1 MVPRAARGSNMC
13 DETGFACSVYA
24 RSERATVVQGIGQL
38 AAQQLSTLRK
48 GAARPPRGRALARP
62 HHQHVQFTPHAARSL
77 PTPPMPHARE
87 LCT

>member
-38 AAQQLSTLRK
+38 AAPR
-48 GAARPPRGRALARP
+48 ARSRSPTSPACSVHTPRGPFATHTA
-62 HHQHVQFTPHAARSL
+62 HAACKGVV
-77 PTPPMPHARE
+77 HVIQ
-87 LCT
+87 